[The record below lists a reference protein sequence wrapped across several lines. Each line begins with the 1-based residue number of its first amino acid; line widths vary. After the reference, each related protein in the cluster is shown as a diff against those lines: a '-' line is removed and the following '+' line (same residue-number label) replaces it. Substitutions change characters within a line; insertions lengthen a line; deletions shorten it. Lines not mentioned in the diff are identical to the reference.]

1 LIDGG
6 NVRIRPCTFSRGV
19 AFQQPFKNFDL
30 EVCMENRPLIATTMT
45 ALIGLT
51 AATQVA
57 CQSTMNSPAAEVM
70 AAADLN
76 CRDAVVN
83 HLESISEDQIDI
95 NQAEPLMQ
103 NGFMV
108 MDWQALDRLAK
119 GQCRLNEDGSLDK
132 FITYKE

>member
-1 LIDGG
+1 MKGVILAGG
-6 NVRIRPCTFSRGV
+6 LGSR
-19 AFQQPFKNFDL
+19 L
-30 EVCMENRPLIATTMT
+30 HPLTK
-45 ALIGLT
+45 
-51 AATQVA
+51 V
-57 CQSTMNSPAAEVM
+57 
-70 AAADLN
+70 
-76 CRDAVVN
+76 
-83 HLESISEDQIDI
+83 